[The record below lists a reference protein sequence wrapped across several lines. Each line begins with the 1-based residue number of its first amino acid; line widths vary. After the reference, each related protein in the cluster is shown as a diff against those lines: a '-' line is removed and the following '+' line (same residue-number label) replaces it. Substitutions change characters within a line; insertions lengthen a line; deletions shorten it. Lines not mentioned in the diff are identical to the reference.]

1 MRRVES
7 VTITPGQAGHDQ
19 RETKLKCNK
28 TERDTGRVW
37 TQAEEAAHYAELA
50 QGNILRTVG
59 GRNRKIEIVDSIK

>member
-1 MRRVES
+1 MS
-7 VTITPGQAGHDQ
+7 PGRARHDQ

-50 QGNILRTVG
+50 WGNIFSRAGTV
-59 GRNRKIEIVDSIK
+59 